1 MPVITLPD
9 LTSCTS
15 DIAVL
20 ASDQSIPCAAIG
32 EGNLLLSCLEY
43 LVDAGFT
50 VSAVFTDTTVA
61 KTFCDEKQILHWKRG
76 ADIENA
82 LRDIPIDYL
91 FSISNPRVL
100 TDSVLQLP
108 SKFSVNYHDSPL
120 PRYAGIHAT
129 SWAIINGESDHG
141 ISWHI
146 IETGIDTGDILQF
159 KAVKINPDDSA
170 FTLNLK
176 CQEAAKA
183 TFQILIKEI
192 KQGCVNRTKQLAA
205 GRSYYGLYDIPPNIG
220 VLSFQTPCTMICNLG
235 RGLEFG
241 KHDNS
246 LGSPKVMTSTGDF
259 VLITNVEESNSLCD
273 TKSKHHGTITDIV
286 DDTLVVTTQGNSALL
301 SITKLDGSYLS
312 PSKYR
317 ELGMS
322 VGEKLSSN
330 FAVDTQRLIQIR
342 KRETFWRRKMKIYE
356 PTTFFRQ
363 RMNVVAEI
371 IDVSSAVKVKAIVIP
386 LPVPDMNGYTF
397 RTHARELIMSAF
409 VAFIGRTT
417 CNPNVSLGIL
427 ADKSG
432 IPELARPLYSDI
444 CPGVF
449 TVDLQQK
456 TYVVMHDVYE
466 MIKKYREAQSFLVD
480 MFYRY
485 QDIRGQKRTP
495 NHNIA
500 IGKIANNA
508 SATALAKGV
517 LHDCNILLLFNEDGN
532 EMHLMHKEKIGQD
545 FKYIYDVLQH
555 FPTFLRN
562 TANGLCQ
569 PLCQTN
575 LVPEEELKRLY
586 PQLPDFVPPSE
597 KVDDFFEK
605 QCSTTPNSTALRSS
619 TTCYT
624 YKECNDLAKKISF
637 LLEAMNKDE
646 RIIGLHLPN
655 SMEYVVSILGVLK
668 TNRAFLPLPLDY
680 PEERLAF
687 TLRDARVYSMLT
699 TVSVC
704 DNLKSK
710 GFSMSPVGEDAVQID
725 RDAVILVQLT
735 INENGMLST
744 KDYGNAENADVQIGN
759 VRKDNIRYSEIEI
772 AHARNGKCD
781 NGGFQNHQINNG
793 NSEATIPLLDEDVC
807 YVMYTSGSTG
817 RPKGVR
823 VTHSGVINLANAQI
837 KIWGIQ
843 GSDVIAQFAS
853 IGFDATIS
861 EIFTALFSGAT
872 LVTLSDKERLG
883 KEFINTMD
891 ILDVNTITLPPSAL
905 NIYSP
910 NDLPK
915 LTKVVTAGEACTL
928 RTALKWTVGNKA
940 TQFFNA
946 YGPTETTVCATC
958 YEFKPSHVHVDDTQ
972 DLPIGKAIPGMCVFL
987 FDDFMKPV
995 PPDVVG
1001 EIYAGGIGVSKGY
1014 IGHATHLNPDRF
1026 VQNPMTDKTCLLY
1039 KTGDHAFQS
1048 NDGNITYIG
1057 RLDDMIKIRGQRV
1070 DLSEIEQVLIQHTKV
1085 EIAVAVAHRCANSN
1099 EVSIAAYVAPS
1110 FVYLSELREY
1120 LTKALPKYMIP
1131 TFIKKIE
1138 VADFPMTLNGKIDR
1152 KRLQKDE
1159 SVHDQKK
1166 LGGGSHLNKTQLTI
1180 AKLWCAIL
1188 KLNESIIHDF
1198 HRQTSFSELG
1208 GTSLQLVLLQRTLE
1222 NKLHVQL
1229 SFTEIGM
1236 ADTIEEFSEVVKRKK
1251 DMLRRCTQNE
1261 SSDPGDLRQKII
1273 QDSLLDPLIIPQHA
1287 RRGSVKF
1294 SHFSAFVQK
1303 CSLKYPRNALMSG
1316 VTGFLGAY
1324 LLSELLEQTNAHVC
1338 CMVRESTEAR
1348 GLGRIIENLR
1358 KYNLWKVEYGSRIAV
1373 VISDLSQENLGI
1385 APDIYTAL
1393 CNVIDVVFMNAA
1405 KMNFNT
1411 GYTDHK
1417 VANVDSTKEFIKF
1430 AVTGTQKY
1438 IFSTSS
1444 LSVFLFPNSSS
1455 GTTSINRMCYETE
1468 FCDDP
1473 CTLEGGYGKSK
1484 WASEKLILQALEFLP
1499 GGAIFRPARISG
1511 SSVDGAGPRNDL
1523 FASTLIG
1530 MAQLGSFPDMD
1541 FPYDLTPVDFV
1552 AKAMVEISLR
1562 ICNES
1567 GHHEQVY
1574 HLFNSQTIPFRDI
1587 FKGMGLKPLPLEQWR
1602 QELREASDDKVLIP
1616 FTPFFHS
1623 EFWDKA
1629 PHWPVFD
1636 TSNTDKLTTD
1646 DTKDRM
1652 KSSGELLCLY
1662 KTYFRLNSYTE

>member
-1 MPVITLPD
+1 MPAISIPD
-9 LTSCTS
+9 LTTS
-15 DIAVL
+15 LVAVPAL
-20 ASDQSIPCAAIG
+20 DQSIPCAVIG

-43 LVDAGFT
+43 LVDANFR
-50 VSAVFTDTTVA
+50 VSAVFTDTPAA
-61 KTFCDEKQILHWKRG
+61 KTFCDEKQILHWRRG
-76 ADIENA
+76 ANLENA
-82 LRDIPIDYL
+82 LENVSIDYL

-100 TDSVLQLP
+100 TDSVLQIPKKL
-108 SKFSVNYHDSPL
+108 SINYHDSPL

-141 ISWHI
+141 ISWHV

-159 KAVKINPDDSA
+159 RAVKIDPSDSA
-170 FTLNLK
+170 FTLNMK
-176 CQEAAKA
+176 CQEAAKS

-192 KQGCVNRTKQLAA
+192 ENDCISRTAQPGT
-205 GRSYYGLYDIPPNIG
+205 GRSYYGLHAIPPNVG
-220 VLSFQTPCTMICNLG
+220 VLNFKTTCTEICNLG

-241 KHDNS
+241 NHDNA

-259 VLITNVEESNSLCD
+259 VLITNVEESNYVCD
-273 TKSKHHGTITDIV
+273 ANNEQHGTITDIV
-286 DDTLVVTTQGNSALL
+286 DDTLVVTTQGNPVLL

-312 PSKYR
+312 PSEYR
-317 ELGMS
+317 DIGIF
-322 VGEKLSSN
+322 VGEKLSST
-330 FAVDTQRLIQIR
+330 FAVDTQHLTQIR
-342 KRETFWRRKMKIYE
+342 KRETFWRRKLKIYE

-363 RMNVVAEI
+363 RMNVVADI
-371 IDVSSAVKVKAIVIP
+371 IDVSTAVNVKSIVIP
-386 LPVPDMNGYTF
+386 LPVPNMNGHSFHSHT
-397 RTHARELIMSAF
+397 RELLMSAF
-409 VAFIGRTT
+409 VAFIGRMT
-417 CNPNVSLGIL
+417 CNSNVSIGIL
-427 ADKSG
+427 AEKLG
-432 IPELARPLYSDI
+432 IPEMARQLYSDI

-449 TVDLQQK
+449 TVDLQEK
-456 TYVVMHDVYE
+456 THVVLHDLHG
-466 MIKKYREAQSFLVD
+466 MIETYREAQSFLVD

-485 QDIRGQKRTP
+485 PELRGQKRTP

-500 IGKIANNA
+500 IGQIPKHASPTDIAQH
-508 SATALAKGV
+508 V
-517 LHDCNILLLFNEDGN
+517 LHDCNILLLFNEDG
-532 EMHLMHKEKIGQD
+532 EKMHLMFKEKIGKD
-545 FKYIYDVLQH
+545 FRYINDVLQH
-555 FPTFLRN
+555 FPTFLRCVA
-562 TANGLCQ
+562 ANGLNQ

-575 LVPEEELKRLY
+575 LVPEEELKQFY
-586 PQLPDFVPPSE
+586 PQPPVFETSSE
-597 KVDDFFEK
+597 KIYDVFEE
-605 QCSTTPNSTALRSS
+605 QCRITPNNIALRSS
-619 TTCYT
+619 TVSYT
-624 YKECNDLAKKISF
+624 YETCNDLAGEISV
-637 LLEAMNKDE
+637 LLEAANEDE
-646 RIIGLHLPN
+646 RTIGLHIPN
-655 SMEYVVSILGVLK
+655 SMEYVLSVLGVLK
-668 TNRAFLPLPLDY
+668 NGRAFLPLPLDY
-680 PEERLAF
+680 PEERLIF
-687 TLRDARVYSMLT
+687 TLRDANVHSMLT

-704 DNLKSK
+704 KNINSK
-710 GFSMSPVGEDAVQID
+710 VFPWTPISSDAKPID
-725 RDAVILVQLT
+725 RDAVMLVHIKTDMLPLANRVH
-735 INENGMLST
+735 IGNG
-744 KDYGNAENADVQIGN
+744 DVQNGNAQNGQV
-759 VRKDNIRYSEIEI
+759 
-772 AHARNGKCD
+772 RNGDIECAKTL
-781 NGGFQNHQINNG
+781 NGESNANG
-793 NSEATIPLLDEDVC
+793 LQDPHIHDETPTRMLDEDVC

-817 RPKGVR
+817 RPKGVQ
-823 VTHSGVINLANAQI
+823 VTHSGVINLAKAQI
-837 KIWGIQ
+837 NLWSLHSQ
-843 GSDVIAQFAS
+843 DVIAQFAS

-861 EIFTALFSGAT
+861 EIFTALFAGAT
-872 LVTLSDKERLG
+872 LVTLSDEERLG
-883 KEFINTMD
+883 QEFVRTMNL
-891 ILDVNTITLPPSAL
+891 LDVNTITLPPSAL

-915 LTKVVTAGEACTL
+915 LTKVVTAGEACSL
-928 RTALKWTVGNKA
+928 GTALKWTVDNETTK
-940 TQFFNA
+940 FFNA

-958 YEFKPSHVHVDDTQ
+958 YEFKPSHAHDDDTQ
-972 DLPIGKAIPGMCVFL
+972 DLSIGKAIPGMCVYL

-995 PPDVVG
+995 PPGVVG
-1001 EIYAGGIGVSKGY
+1001 EIYVGGIGVSKGY
-1014 IGHATHLNPDRF
+1014 IGHAAIHNPERF
-1026 VQNPMTDKTCLLY
+1026 VQNPMTDQSCPLY

-1085 EIAVAVAHRCANSN
+1085 ELAVVVAHRCNESN

-1131 TFIKKIE
+1131 SFIKKVE

-1152 KRLQKDE
+1152 KQLEKDE
-1159 SVHDQKK
+1159 SVHEQTRF
-1166 LGGGSHLNKTQLTI
+1166 GGGSHLNETQLAI
-1180 AKLWCAIL
+1180 AKLWCDIL

-1208 GTSLQLVLLQRTLE
+1208 GNSLQLVLLQRSLE
-1222 NKLHVQL
+1222 DKIHVQL
-1229 SFTEIGM
+1229 SFTDLGM
-1236 ADTIEEFSEVVKRKK
+1236 ADTIEEFSDVIRRKK
-1251 DMLRRCTQNE
+1251 DMLRRSVQNN
-1261 SSDPGDLRQKII
+1261 SNNQGDLRQVIM

-1316 VTGFLGAY
+1316 VTGFLGAH
-1324 LLSELLEQTNAHVC
+1324 LLAELLEQTNAHVC

-1348 GLGRIIENLR
+1348 GYGRIIENLR

-1411 GYTDHK
+1411 GYDDHK

-1444 LSVFLFPNSSS
+1444 LSVFLFPKIPSS
-1455 GTTSINRMCYETE
+1455 TTSTNRMCYETE
-1468 FCDDP
+1468 FFDDP
-1473 CTLEGGYGKSK
+1473 CNLEGGYGKSK
-1484 WASEKLILQALEFLP
+1484 WASEKLVMQALEYLP

-1530 MAQLGSFPDMD
+1530 MTQLGSFPDMD
-1541 FPYDLTPVDFV
+1541 FPYDLTPVDYV
-1552 AKAMVEISLR
+1552 AKAMVEISLK

-1567 GHHEQVY
+1567 GQHEQVY
-1574 HLFNSQTIPFRDI
+1574 HLFNSQTIPFKDI
-1587 FKGMGLKPLPLEQWR
+1587 FKGMGLRPLPLEQWR
-1602 QELREASDDKVLIP
+1602 HELRNASDDNKTLIP

-1636 TSNTDKLTTD
+1636 TSNTDGLTSD
-1646 DTKDRM
+1646 DTKNLL
-1652 KSSGELLCLY
+1652 KPSGDLLCLY
-1662 KTYFRLNSYTE
+1662 KTYFGLSTK